1 MILNELLSAGLSEK
15 EAKTYLSLLELGEAS
30 IAKITKKSAL
40 KRSTVY
46 EMLEN
51 LKEKGLVSQTHHQKR
66 TLFLAESPKKL
77 VESLENKK
85 RRLQESL
92 PELLSMM
99 NLLDKKPKIRYFEG
113 LAGVREVFEDT
124 LRHPDQEILT
134 WFPYPYI
141 NLGEDYFWK
150 HYFPERL
157 AKKIWARAIVPDTTQ
172 NRAFAKL
179 MQEKAITRTRFVID
193 PAFQL
198 FSIEIKIYG
207 KNKLG
212 IISYDE
218 NLGLIIESAK
228 IFEGLKAI
236 FETLWNGLGEEK

>member
-1 MILNELLSAGLSEK
+1 MVFQQLLSAGLSEK
-15 EAKTYLSLLELGEAS
+15 ETKTYLALLELGEAS
-30 IAKITKKSAL
+30 IADLTKKSVL

-51 LKEKGLVSQTHHQKR
+51 LKEKGLVSQTQHKKR
-66 TLFLAESPKKL
+66 TLYLAESPKKL
-77 VESLENKK
+77 IESLESKK
-85 RRLQESL
+85 RKLEESL

-113 LAGVREVFEDT
+113 LAGVQEVFEDT

-150 HYFPERL
+150 HYFPERV
-157 AKKIWARAIVPDTTQ
+157 AKKIWARAVVPDTMQ

-179 MQEKAITRTRFVID
+179 MQEKALTRTRFAAD

-198 FSIEIKIYG
+198 FNIEIKIYG

-212 IISYDE
+212 IISYEED
-218 NLGLIIESAK
+218 LGLIIESAK

-236 FETLWNGLGEEK
+236 FETLWNSLPEDK